1 MLILSYFSLFV
12 PILGFTWLLTS
23 PFFFSLQGKKAK
35 EEKWNHKKREEKSQN
50 EPHSLK
56 KQKTKNKSL
65 NPTQIS
71 QTYQR
76 QNHNHFIEI
85 HDQTSYMNIVHQIVT
100 L

>member
-23 PFFFSLQGKKAK
+23 PFFFPLQGKKAK

-56 KQKTKNKSL
+56 KQKKNLLTQLKLLKHIKDKTITILLKSMIKL
-65 NPTQIS
+65 VI
-71 QTYQR
+71 
-76 QNHNHFIEI
+76 
-85 HDQTSYMNIVHQIVT
+85 
-100 L
+100 